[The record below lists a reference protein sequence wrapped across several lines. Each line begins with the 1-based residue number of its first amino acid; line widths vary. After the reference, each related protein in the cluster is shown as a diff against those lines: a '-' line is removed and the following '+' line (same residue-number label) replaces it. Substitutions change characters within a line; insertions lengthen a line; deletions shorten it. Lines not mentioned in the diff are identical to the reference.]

1 MAKINRKKGKS
12 LIRFPESYVVI
23 DIETTGLSPLCD
35 EIIEISAIKVENNSI
50 IETFSFLIKPKC
62 NSLSYFITKLTGI
75 TNKMLASAPSISE
88 ILPQF
93 SEFIGDS
100 ILIGHNVN
108 FDINFLYDEFQK
120 ILKTKL
126 NNDFVDTMQIARRLY
141 PELAHHKLKDVAEK
155 HGVCTK
161 GAHRG
166 LKDCEITQAVF
177 VKMREDVIQ
186 KFQDINKFC

>member
-1 MAKINRKKGKS
+1 MAKNNRKKGKS

-35 EIIEISAIKVENNSI
+35 EIIEISAIKVEYNSI

-62 NSLSYFITKLTGI
+62 SSISYFITKLTGI
-75 TNKMLASAPSISE
+75 TNKMLASAPSITE
-88 ILPQF
+88 VLPQF

-100 ILIGHNVN
+100 ILVGHNVN

-155 HGVCTK
+155 HGICTE

-186 KFQDINKFC
+186 QFQDINKFC